1 MATYL
6 ELGNLAND
14 SNFLTRVGYA
24 IGKYAA
30 YIFNE
35 GSGASNRAPRLNW
48 AIKAAASMPLMEAA
62 LIGSIIRDSNVVA
75 YLGEVS
81 DADLQTATE
90 TAANAMIGAVVS
102 YMDLN
107 TLANDNTFVRRVQIA
122 VAHFASYIL
131 NESPS
136 TANHAARYA
145 WARNAILNSLAIAA
159 ALAPTVVM
167 DSTVATKLLGTTDAE
182 LQAAVEFEAQQLLL

>member
-1 MATYL
+1 MANTGWLRIYDGTQPANADTAVSTQNIL
-6 ELGNLAND
+6 AELRFGATA
-14 SNFLTRVGYA
+14 F
-24 IGKYAA
+24 
-30 YIFNE
+30 
-35 GSGASNRAPRLNW
+35 GASVAGVATAN
-48 AIKAAASMPLMEAA
+48 AITADSSANATGTATWFRVFKSDGTTALWDGSVGTAAA
-62 LIGSIIRDSNVVA
+62 NH
-75 YLGEVS
+75 
-81 DADLQTATE
+81 
-90 TAANAMIGAVVS
+90 
-102 YMDLN
+102 MDLN